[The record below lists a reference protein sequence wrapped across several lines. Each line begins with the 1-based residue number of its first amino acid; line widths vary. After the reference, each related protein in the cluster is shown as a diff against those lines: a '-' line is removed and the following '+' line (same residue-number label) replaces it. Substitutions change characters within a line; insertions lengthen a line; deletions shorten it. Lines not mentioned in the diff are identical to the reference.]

1 VDVAIGCVMEDV
13 ELHRAPEEL
22 THGQT
27 LADIE
32 DRYRIAIS
40 SCWGGP
46 GTSTTGVVC
55 TASGSTTFTWS
66 LIAVGGRAEVIPRR
80 SLHIGGSCCG
90 HDGRLNDG
98 D

>member
-32 DRYRIAIS
+32 RRYRISIS
-40 SCWGGP
+40 SCSP
-46 GTSTTGVVC
+46 TVSST
-55 TASGSTTFTWS
+55 
-66 LIAVGGRAEVIPRR
+66 
-80 SLHIGGSCCG
+80 
-90 HDGRLNDG
+90 
-98 D
+98 